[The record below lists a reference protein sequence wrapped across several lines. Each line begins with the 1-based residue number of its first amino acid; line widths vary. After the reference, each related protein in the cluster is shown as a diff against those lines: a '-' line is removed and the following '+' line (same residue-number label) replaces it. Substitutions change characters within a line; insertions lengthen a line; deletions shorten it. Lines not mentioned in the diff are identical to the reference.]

1 MSEDVK
7 RQSLPTPDLRA
18 RRVAQ
23 TEAQLIGAASVL
35 FLDQGYV
42 ATTLAQIAER
52 AGVAARTVYVRFGTK
67 AALFSR
73 VVDQALVGDAEPVDV
88 AHRPGVQD
96 AMTADTL
103 AERIE
108 AFADVSVG
116 IAERAGPLFE
126 VAAQAEGLEPELAEA
141 AQAGRDATIQLCRSF
156 WDHAA
161 ADGLLAK
168 GLHPERL
175 TAVTDVLLCADTV
188 VHIRRAHGWS
198 AAVHRSLI
206 VDTLTAL
213 TRRRG

>member
-1 MSEDVK
+1 M
-7 RQSLPTPDLRA
+7 A
-18 RRVAQ
+18 R
-23 TEAQLIGAASVL
+23 TETQLIEAASVL
-35 FLDQGYV
+35 FLEQGYV
-42 ATTLAQIAER
+42 ATTLAQIAGH

-88 AHRPGVQD
+88 AHRPRAQD

-103 AERIE
+103 AKRIE
-108 AFADVSVG
+108 ALADVSVG

-141 AQAGRDATIQLCRSF
+141 AQAGRKATTLLCRSF

-168 GLHPERL
+168 GLHPEHL
-175 TAVTDVLLCADTV
+175 TVVTDVLLCADTV
-188 VHIRRAHGWS
+188 VHIRRTHGWS
-198 AAVHRSLI
+198 PAEYCSLI

-213 TRRRG
+213 TRRRP